1 LQELENSNKEV
12 LMKAVVVDALN
23 EFSVQNVTLDPPKV
37 GEVLV
42 QMKATGVCRSDLHV
56 IHGTIPLGLPA
67 VVGHEGAGV
76 VVEVGESVTN
86 VAPGDHVIL
95 SFIPNCGKCYY
106 CEHEQANLCS
116 SKAEAGGFMLDGT
129 ARVHRNGEAVG
140 VMAQLGCMAEQCI
153 APAISCIKIDMDIPM
168 TSAALIGCGVMTG
181 VGAALNT
188 AQVAA
193 GSTVAV
199 FGCGGIGLSII
210 QGARIAGAEKVIA
223 VDTIELKLEMARG
236 FGATHT
242 TAGEGAHEFILEQTE
257 NRGADYCF
265 EAVGVPDLMQ
275 AAEAATRP
283 GGTCTVV
290 GVGPVDGAFILNPF
304 MLPISG
310 KSVLGSMYG
319 GCNPKVDFPRLIA
332 FYREGKLDLDGMI
345 TTTYSID
352 EAPQAFADMEAGLNA
367 RGVIVYD

>member
-1 LQELENSNKEV
+1 
-12 LMKAVVVDALN
+12 MKAVVVDALN
-23 EFSVQNVTLDPPKV
+23 TFSVQEVTLDPPKA

-56 IHGTIPLGLPA
+56 IYGILPLELPA

-76 VVEVGESVTN
+76 IVDVGEGVAN

-95 SFIPNCGKCYY
+95 SFIPNCGTCFY
-106 CEHEQANLCS
+106 CERDQANLCS
-116 SKAEAGGFMLDGT
+116 SKDGAGGFMLDGT
-129 ARVHRNGEAVG
+129 ARVHRSGEPLR
-140 VMAQLGCMAEQCI
+140 VMTQLGCMAEQCI
-153 APAISCIKIDMDIPM
+153 APAISCIKIDKEIPL
-168 TSAALIGCGVMTG
+168 TSAGLIGCGVMTG

-188 AQVAA
+188 AKVAA

-210 QGARIAGAEKVIA
+210 QGARIAGAAKVIA
-223 VDTIELKLEMARG
+223 VDTVESKLEMARG

-242 TAGEGAHEFILEQTE
+242 TTGEEAHEYILEQTG

-265 EAVGVPDLMQ
+265 EAVGVPALMQ
-275 AAEAATRP
+275 SAEAATRP

-290 GVGPVDGAFILNPF
+290 GVGPMDGEFVLSPF

-310 KSVLGSMYG
+310 KRVLGSMYG
-319 GCNPKVDFPRLIA
+319 GCNPKVDFPRLLEL
-332 FYREGKLDLDGMI
+332 YRNGKLDLDGMI

-352 EAPQAFADMEAGLNA
+352 EAPQAFADMEAGVNA